1 VQWRLPKRKAAMAEK
16 AALEQLIRE
25 RLAMLWPEALEVYD
39 DSAAHAGHAGARES
53 GGGHF
58 EIMIVSSRFQ
68 GQNRLARHRA
78 VYDALSDLI
87 PARIHALTIR
97 AYTPPELAAG
107 GSKPLHSDK
116 GSS

>member
-1 VQWRLPKRKAAMAEK
+1 MAETSI
-16 AALEQLIRE
+16 EQLIRE
-25 RLAMLWPEALEVYD
+25 RLAAFVPEALEVYD

-78 VYDALSDLI
+78 VYDVLSDLI
-87 PARIHALTIR
+87 PARIHALSIR

-107 GSKPLHSDK
+107 GSEPLHSDK
-116 GSS
+116 GPS